1 MPVLVPGAV
10 GAKILDDLAEQEIA
24 AGRVSRARHPTGR
37 VHGDETAGTHD
48 GIGQER
54 CESEKHG
61 RGIAPRVGDE
71 GCTVQRRAGELGQA
85 VGNPIGGMARPKI
98 RGQVDRARP
107 CAARS
112 RDPRT
117 RRSVRK
123 RAEDQLGA
131 LQRCVVGG
139 DERQLASA
147 NSHAFATPF
156 VRRGEMQVEKR
167 VTGNEIAEFPAGIS
181 ARAEDSNRNSMHLE
195 CILLHEEDVNSSA
208 SSNCTGAGALSDAY
222 QSVRRMLWWWRVP
235 GAQSVNKKTRQSL
248 ILEIIGS
255 RSVASQEE
263 LRRLLGESGL
273 TVTQSTLSRD
283 LRELRLARI
292 PTPHGVRYASPE
304 VAGDGARAHLE
315 DVLPQFF
322 ASAEG
327 VGELLVVK
335 TIPGGAQPIAEAI
348 DAQSFADVLGTL
360 GGENTILIICRSAAA
375 RERLERRIQK
385 IASEQT

>member
-1 MPVLVPGAV
+1 
-10 GAKILDDLAEQEIA
+10 
-24 AGRVSRARHPTGR
+24 
-37 VHGDETAGTHD
+37 
-48 GIGQER
+48 
-54 CESEKHG
+54 
-61 RGIAPRVGDE
+61 
-71 GCTVQRRAGELGQA
+71 
-85 VGNPIGGMARPKI
+85 
-98 RGQVDRARP
+98 
-107 CAARS
+107 
-112 RDPRT
+112 
-117 RRSVRK
+117 
-123 RAEDQLGA
+123 
-131 LQRCVVGG
+131 
-139 DERQLASA
+139 
-147 NSHAFATPF
+147 
-156 VRRGEMQVEKR
+156 
-167 VTGNEIAEFPAGIS
+167 
-181 ARAEDSNRNSMHLE
+181 
-195 CILLHEEDVNSSA
+195 
-208 SSNCTGAGALSDAY
+208 
-222 QSVRRMLWWWRVP
+222 
-235 GAQSVNKKTRQSL
+235 VNKKSRQSL

-292 PTPHGVRYASPE
+292 PTPQGVRYASPE
-304 VAGDGARAHLE
+304 VAGDGARARLE